1 VLVGGQTRMP
11 KIQEEVKKLFGKDPH
26 KGISPDEVVAVGAA
40 IQAGVLQGDVRDI
53 LLLDVTPLSLG
64 IETMGGVFTKIVE
77 KNTTVPV
84 SKSQV
89 FSTAADSQP
98 SVEVH
103 VLQGEREMASD
114 NKTLGRFVLDG
125 IPPAPRGIPQVEVA
139 FDIDANGI
147 LHVKAKDKATGKEQ
161 SIRIEASS
169 GLSKEEIE
177 KMKKDAE
184 LHAEEDKKKR
194 EKVEVK
200 NNAEALVYSTEKTLR
215 DFAGKITDDVKKSL
229 EEKIAELKKVKDG
242 DDLAAIKKASEDLSL
257 EAQKIGSELY
267 KQPGGES
274 GGEEQKG
281 PEEGPIEG
289 TVEEKK

>member
-11 KIQEEVKKLFGKDPH
+11 KIQEEVRKLFGKDPH
-26 KGISPDEVVAVGAA
+26 KGINPDEVVAVGAA
-40 IQAGVLQGDVRDI
+40 IQAGVLQGGVRDI

-89 FSTAADSQP
+89 FSTAADNQP

-103 VLQGEREMASD
+103 VLQGEREMAQD

-125 IPPAPRGIPQVEVA
+125 IPPAPRGIPQVEVV

-184 LHAEEDKKKR
+184 LHAEEDKKKK

-200 NNAEALVYSTEKTLR
+200 NNAEALIYSTEKTLR
-215 DFAGKITDDVKKSL
+215 DFAGKIIEDVKKSL

-242 DDLAAIKKASEDLSL
+242 DDLAAIKKAAEELAV
-257 EAQKIGSELY
+257 EAQKIGTELY
-267 KQPGGES
+267 KQPGGE
-274 GGEEQKG
+274 GEEQKG

-289 TVEEKK
+289 NVEEKK